1 MAVKKVPKGIK
12 FEEALQKLE
21 ATVAALESG
30 ELPLD
35 EAIEEFQYGT
45 ELSKACLAKL
55 NLAKAQVE
63 KLNLEA
69 AGRDEVETEPLEEFQ
84 QEGLS
89 NEELPDDLEG
99 NGNHGT
105 GF

>member
-21 ATVAALESG
+21 ETVAALESG
-30 ELPLD
+30 EPPLD

-63 KLNLEA
+63 QLNLEA
-69 AGRDEVETEPLEEFQ
+69 AGRDEVATEPLKEFR
-84 QEGLS
+84 QESMPREAESG
-89 NEELPDDLEG
+89 EGEG
-99 NGNHGT
+99 NGSNGT